1 MANALYDIARQ
12 KLLTAAMGDL
22 TSVTVEVS
30 LMDNADY
37 TVNLAADDF
46 EDDLTAAGQVAT
58 ATVGVTSAV
67 NGELDA
73 PNTAFSCVTGDVC
86 ESIVTWVDTGGGP
99 TTDPLIA
106 YYDTFSAGM
115 PVTPNGGDIIVAW
128 PSGIVM
134 TIKANDA

>member
-1 MANALYDIARQ
+1 MANALYDSARA
-12 KLLTAAMGDL
+12 KLLTAALGDL
-22 TSVTVEVS
+22 TAVTVKVS

-37 TVNLAADDF
+37 VVNLATDDF
-46 EDDLTAAGQVAT
+46 EDDLTAAGQVAD
-58 ATVGVTSAV
+58 ATVGVTSGV

-73 PNTAFSCVTGDVC
+73 PNTTFSSVTGDVC
-86 ESIVTWVDTGGGP
+86 ESLATWVDTGGAP
-99 TTDPLIA
+99 STDPLIA

-115 PVTPNGGDIIVAW
+115 PVTPNGGDITVAW